1 MPMSARRRFLHER
14 TGPIHRQLDECV
26 GTFSDIPAYLRYI
39 RGMLAFRRP
48 IETQLAS
55 TRLPAEFGAFAP
67 NYLADA
73 LGRDIAALGASPDV
87 ATASGGQSLPDLSAD
102 GLLGTLYVLEGSTLG
117 ARLLVRRAAA
127 LGLGPGNGA
136 EHLQQQSS
144 DLGNWNAF
152 AALLDSATE
161 VDDETMAQA
170 ALATFAHA
178 LNAFEKA

>member
-1 MPMSARRRFLHER
+1 MSMSARRQFLRER
-14 TGPIHRQLDECV
+14 TGPIHQRLDQCV

-39 RGMLAFRRP
+39 RGMLGFRRP

-55 TRLPAEFGAFAP
+55 TRLPAQFGNFTP

-73 LGRDIAALGASPDV
+73 LERDLAALGASPA
-87 ATASGGQSLPDLSAD
+87 ATARSEAQPMSNLCAD
-102 GLLGTLYVLEGSTLG
+102 RLLGTLYVLEGSTLG

-127 LGLGPGNGA
+127 LGLHAGNGA
-136 EHLQQQSS
+136 EHLQKQSS

-152 AALLDSATE
+152 AALLDSARE

-178 LNAFEKA
+178 LDAFEKA